1 LAASGAALWIAAALG
16 YLLLEAIAASRFDPG
31 YSYARN
37 YISDLG
43 EPGHGTYEGRMI
55 DSPPP
60 ELMNTAFYLQ
70 GISFFAGAVLLVRA
84 RGTTA
89 RLFRCLA
96 AANAVG
102 NILVGTVHGGP
113 AATADG
119 THWVH
124 ATGAALAIVASNA
137 AILAGRRSCGGR
149 EDRGGTA
156 LSPMSLRH
164 WAL

>member
-1 LAASGAALWIAAALG
+1 
-16 YLLLEAIAASRFDPG
+16 
-31 YSYARN
+31 
-37 YISDLG
+37 
-43 EPGHGTYEGRMI
+43 MI